1 MTSFIIFLT
10 LFLFTFQ
17 YNAPYSETTIPAFN
31 ENKDSPPFLSFS
43 EELVEAKMGKQSRQI
58 ISLKIGI
65 PKQELKVKLSTAICG
80 LWILDKHYFK
90 RGYDYKTSESFQS
103 MDVQGKV
110 DFTRGILVKDYM
122 NFCKVDSFEKIPFL
136 LVNQIVDTD
145 KIPRNYDGL
154 IGFGYKCRSASLG
167 NINIFDYFQ
176 GKGNIK
182 NDITVFL
189 LNASTLKGK
198 FTFGGYPNKLD
209 IKSRHYRTVPLN
221 KNNDNGHWEVNLHS
235 IYFST
240 GDMMLINKPL
250 SIGIGGSAFGVNEE
264 VFDYIVGH
272 YFYDSMEK
280 GLCVLDKEEV
290 WEIFCNK
297 EFDIESI
304 GNIGLILGKWNIK
317 IKPGVMFKDVTV
329 DKEMKK
335 WFSIVFYQELSGQ
348 FYLSQTMLEGINAVV
363 YNRENDVLGIYE
375 GDYNEAK

>member
-1 MTSFIIFLT
+1 
-10 LFLFTFQ
+10 
-17 YNAPYSETTIPAFN
+17 
-31 ENKDSPPFLSFS
+31 
-43 EELVEAKMGKQSRQI
+43 
-58 ISLKIGI
+58 
-65 PKQELKVKLSTAICG
+65 
-80 LWILDKHYFK
+80 
-90 RGYDYKTSESFQS
+90 
-103 MDVQGKV
+103 
-110 DFTRGILVKDYM
+110 
-122 NFCKVDSFEKIPFL
+122 
-136 LVNQIVDTD
+136 
-145 KIPRNYDGL
+145 
-154 IGFGYKCRSASLG
+154 
-167 NINIFDYFQ
+167 
-176 GKGNIK
+176 
-182 NDITVFL
+182 
-189 LNASTLKGK
+189 
-198 FTFGGYPNKLD
+198 
-209 IKSRHYRTVPLN
+209 
-221 KNNDNGHWEVNLHS
+221 
-235 IYFST
+235 
-240 GDMMLINKPL
+240 MLINKPL